1 MKFLFKPWV
10 DGKLITSHLLDSFY
24 TRANVQGKGFIL
36 EIKEF
41 GVKPGK
47 KNGTVTFRNIEQE
60 SIKRWTIKG
69 FVIAATGSGAGKT
82 ILTLGIL
89 AWMRAKGLNVA
100 PFKVGPDF
108 IDPGHHAR
116 IAGRTSCNLDSW
128 MLSKD
133 YNRRLFLD
141 QSMGADLAVVEG
153 VMGLFDGYDA
163 TTETG
168 STAQMAKW
176 LGLPVLLVVSA
187 GGKARSAAAVVKGF
201 ETFDPDLTL
210 AGVVFTFTGS
220 PGHYAYLRDA
230 VAQHCT
236 TPCLG
241 HLPHNEALIM
251 PERHLGLTTADEHI
265 FSQDT
270 VDTMAAMVDAHLDM
284 PRLIRGLPEIPAPP
298 ERSDTVMA
306 RLYPAQNTAV
316 PGPAKKPVP
325 GSRPRIAVARDR
337 AFCFYYPDN
346 LAMLEQAGARL
357 VFFSPLAED
366 RLPEEI
372 DGIYLGGGYPELF
385 ADTLSQK
392 TALMSEIN
400 ARSRHHMPIF
410 AECGG
415 FMFLCRTL
423 RLADSEQ
430 PVPMAGCF
438 ALDVAMSAR
447 LRSLGYRE
455 VTLARDTVIGAGGER
470 VRGHEFHYSSV
481 TADHETCDRVFEV
494 TSRAGQDVQVTG
506 YQKHQT
512 LGSYL
517 HVHFGSN
524 PAVALTFAAR
534 CTDYRQQRT
543 KVQPPACPTRY

>member
-1 MKFLFKPWV
+1 V
-10 DGKLITSHLLDSFY
+10 S
-24 TRANVQGKGFIL
+24 
-36 EIKEF
+36 
-41 GVKPGK
+41 
-47 KNGTVTFRNIEQE
+47 
-60 SIKRWTIKG
+60 
-69 FVIAATGSGAGKT
+69 
-82 ILTLGIL
+82 
-89 AWMRAKGLNVA
+89 

-116 IAGRTSCNLDSW
+116 IAGRTSYNLDSW
-128 MLSKD
+128 MLSKH
-133 YNRRLFLD
+133 YNRRLFQD
-141 QSMGADLAVVEG
+141 QSRGADLAVVEG

-187 GGKARSAAAVVKGF
+187 RGKARSAAAVVKGF

-220 PGHYAYLRDA
+220 SRHYAYLRDA
-230 VAQHCT
+230 VAQNCA

-241 HLPHNEALIM
+241 HLPHDEALIM

-265 FSQDT
+265 LSQGTIDT
-270 VDTMAAMVDAHLDM
+270 LAAMVDENLDM
-284 PRLIRGLPEIPAPP
+284 PRLIRELTEIPVST

-306 RLYPAQNTAV
+306 GPQPERNTAV
-316 PGPAKKPVP
+316 PEIAGIPVP
-325 GSRPRIAVARDR
+325 GTTSPRIAVARDK

-357 VFFSPLAED
+357 VFFSPLAD
-366 RLPEEI
+366 DHLPGDI
-372 DGIYLGGGYPELF
+372 DGIYLGGGYPELS
-385 ADTLSQK
+385 AGTLSK
-392 TALMSEIN
+392 NISLMSEIK
-400 ARSRHHMPIF
+400 AHSRHRMPIF

-415 FMFLCRTL
+415 FMFLCRAL
-423 RLADSEQ
+423 RLADSDQ

-438 ALDVAMSAR
+438 DLDVAMSAR

-455 VTLARDTVIGAGGER
+455 VTLTTDTVIGAKGNR

-494 TSRAGQDVQVTG
+494 TTRAGQDVQVTG
-506 YQKHQT
+506 YQKYQT

-524 PAVALTFAAR
+524 PAVAGSFVSR
-534 CTDYRQQRT
+534 CRDFRQQRMRSR
-543 KVQPPACPTRY
+543 A